1 MAPVMTN
8 LVPEE
13 ERAVDSEVACEDKKI
28 ELAVVNPYAGVL
40 SNEDLAVDPEEA
52 DGKLAEAHKKGFFL
66 PTVGMAQLT
75 NVLDGRYY
83 ARICVDEKGNR
94 RIEICQA
101 YKDGGYSPKI
111 TIKQSDFLRAAMG
124 NFGEAKIEQKKIK
137 NLIENFIIRF
147 SNECLDKF
155 DGSMTINFDAV
166 QILKS
171 LSKCFKELPIH
182 KDYCEEQTPAELY
195 RSVMNVIKEATALDE
210 GAFLYGHKAY
220 YPLTAGD
227 VDYIATDLE
236 MKRSELLKKLKEYN
250 FLYLTESSV
259 GYQTNVRIGTD
270 RTERRYCLL
279 RLEYLASK

>member
-1 MAPVMTN
+1 MVPAMAN

-13 ERAVDSEVACEDKKI
+13 ERAVDSEIVCEDMKI

-40 SNEDLAVDPEEA
+40 SSEDLAVNAEEA
-52 DGKLAEAHKKGFFL
+52 DGELAEAHKKGFFS
-66 PTVGMAQLT
+66 PTIGMAQLT
-75 NVLDGRYY
+75 NILDGRYY

-94 RIEICQA
+94 RIEICQE
-101 YKDGGYSPKI
+101 YENGGYSPKI
-111 TIKQSDFLRAAMG
+111 TIKQSDFLRAARR
-124 NFGEAKIEQKKIK
+124 NFGEAEIDQRKIK

-155 DGSMTINFDAV
+155 DGAMTINFDAV

-171 LSKCFKELPIH
+171 LSRCFRALPIH

-195 RSVMNVIKEATALDE
+195 RNVMNVIEEASKLDE
-210 GAFLYGHKAY
+210 NAYLYGHKAY

-227 VDYIATDLE
+227 IDFIATELE

-259 GYQTNVRIGTD
+259 GYQTNIRIDSD
-270 RTERRYCLL
+270 RTERRYCLF
-279 RLEYLASK
+279 RLKYLQDK